1 MRAIR
6 YLPNEDRMRSIRVGV
21 TIVRRDSQIGIPA
34 NDNRKT
40 VERPLRGSVCMAL
53 IVAGRLLL
61 GASCIGFIAAGAFLL
76 GIDQQVP

>member
-6 YLPNEDRMRSIRVGV
+6 HLPNEDRMPSLRGGV
-21 TIVRRDSQIGIPA
+21 TTARRDSRIGIPA
-34 NDNRKT
+34 NDNRKA
-40 VERPLRGSVCMAL
+40 VERHATAGIGMAL

-61 GASCIGFIAAGAFLL
+61 GAGFMGFIAAGAFLL